1 MAGSIP
7 STDVKRTKDND
18 LGNLSSSQYENF
30 CKALEEFNNAS
41 ITPTKYRS
49 ANGYQKTQDNENLKK
64 D

>member
-30 CKALEEFNNAS
+30 CKAPEEFNNAS